1 MAYRLITAEM
11 RDSVMQYLADNF
23 KPKTL
28 VTNRSIEKM
37 LGELDLS
44 FAELDCILDGFER
57 DGLISGLNFRKSG
70 LSVIVL
76 DNLFR
81 LLQLGG
87 FTGELAKLK
96 AELQLLESELKA
108 LPADSRTGAISTI
121 TNVLNLVQSIG
132 FGVLGKI

>member
-11 RDSVMQYLADNF
+11 RDNVMQYLADNF

-108 LPADSRTGAISTI
+108 LPSDSRTGAISTI